1 MRFKVTACDKDKKAN
16 TLEVKVVYD
25 KGGMNYF
32 TYQPVKRGYFLSI
45 QPLNVGDHTV
55 SFVAF
60 SGARLFLEET
70 KRLNSKKLEAM
81 NTPENIHKLVD
92 LHGVAGWA
100 RREGYT
106 VDFEY

>member
-1 MRFKVTACDKDKKAN
+1 MRFKVTACDADKKAN

-32 TYQPVKRGYFLSI
+32 TYQQVKRGYFLSI

-55 SFVAF
+55 SFTAF
-60 SGARLFLEET
+60 SGCRLFLEET
-70 KRLNSKKLEAM
+70 KRLNNKKLEAM
-81 NTPENIHKLVD
+81 NTPDNIHKLVD

-100 RREGYT
+100 RRNGYT
-106 VDFEY
+106 VNFEY